1 MLYADIMFTLKKEK
15 KNNDKRLIYVFI
27 FYTKSVEERTMS
39 VRFKDSYMGQKLKDL
54 TSELY
59 QLFSTMLERVRQ
71 EYDPRD
77 K

>member
-1 MLYADIMFTLKKEK
+1 MLYADIMFTLKKE

-59 QLFSTMLERVRQ
+59 QLFSSMLERVRQ